1 MSTLVQSSELQ
12 DPMVEPSA
20 PCLRKTKISAPTM
33 VCMASVERAF
43 GGGGGM
49 LTILNCVGFREF
61 IVNDVSLALSVTFL
75 V

>member
-1 MSTLVQSSELQ
+1 MSTLVQSSELK
-12 DPMVEPSA
+12 DPMVGPSA

-43 GGGGGM
+43 WGGGM